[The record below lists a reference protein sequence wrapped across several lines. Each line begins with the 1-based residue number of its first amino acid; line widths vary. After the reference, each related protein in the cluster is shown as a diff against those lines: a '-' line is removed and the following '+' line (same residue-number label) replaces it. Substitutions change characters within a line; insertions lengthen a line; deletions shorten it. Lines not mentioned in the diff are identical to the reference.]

1 MALRDAQPLRDEPS
15 TLERFFT
22 LVGRPQYALTS
33 LATGEFQDAAE
44 NVARFGEELLTG
56 SWLHGYSV
64 MDKFAPGDW
73 GRNDKDERPGGADA
87 LRRLGVSVDR
97 GSWGELG
104 ADLGVGLLLDPLT
117 YVGGIGL
124 GAKAGRLASGQLIGQ
139 TARQAALARVGLTD
153 DVLLRAMNAADA
165 QPVIRRVLAEETDR
179 LLQAQKARPNG
190 VGPLDDLLTG
200 LTPDSL
206 APDAYRGLATRR
218 AAERLGILEPGA
230 PAQRVAL
237 TGTDAQSELLEAGIR
252 GLEGQGLVRPAG
264 VPTLEIPGL
273 TWHSLPGSA
282 EQWNQIGLST
292 PLRAF
297 NGLIGLASPATA
309 EAIGKVA
316 VTARDALH
324 RTFVD
329 RLGFGAIPESVQA
342 EAVAMGGR
350 LARDN
355 ADVLQRV
362 GTVANGLPPEADAA
376 IGKLL
381 LTEDDLMRK
390 GVTQE
395 QADAA
400 LRSLG
405 AHPDQALSDAFG
417 RPTTDAVDR
426 LEALRKTLPWLGEG
440 EAADRM
446 RYAWA
451 ATREKARQIGG
462 DQGVATVDAYLDDV
476 RKIPQELVDRG
487 VWARADATPFY
498 FPHQANDAMALFLSS
513 GSPSKKVSGRTYA
526 EALADAFTKGRENS
540 NLAET
545 LASFRKVAE
554 RYEVPIPDLTEF
566 GAHASDLGAV
576 METSLTKLWAR
587 RMWAHNGT
595 IARADFEKLARERV
609 NDLRHATVLD
619 QFLDAS
625 LRGVGARQNVIGKLL
640 GGGEFRV
647 TGLAREAAE
656 TFAPWLGGKPA
667 ASGGEKAW
675 LYKWP
680 GLNAFVKPALYLPA
694 IATYTRNAMGGVV
707 MGAMDPEIG
716 LGAASGLFSV
726 LRDLPIVR
734 ALQGGPA
741 RDLQAAIVAAA
752 KGRDPGVSLVGR
764 TIGGFPAE
772 EVVQQLRAGV
782 LGQNVVTDREAFE
795 SLGSVRAF
803 VEESQ
808 RAGQGGWEAA
818 KANMKAAFTGK
829 GVPKDAGLIERYR
842 RFWAPAGRL
851 NQAIED
857 GLRSG
862 AYFKLIANGYDPAT
876 AAKKVRDTF
885 VDYAYQSGEER
896 MLRDLLP
903 FVRFTLG
910 AGPNAIRGATSGVG
924 RAVGRLAVGAEDDRP
939 LPNEIR
945 RQVSIP
951 VPGMPDTYATSLGL
965 PFEAGG
971 ALLGIVPGAAGWA
984 RNVEQNV
991 LGGMAPQPKT
1001 ALEMVTGKQFYS
1013 DLPLS
1018 EVKPAAN
1025 LPPAVSHAL
1034 FGFLPISR
1042 LWSTVKT
1049 SAEAIHGDM
1058 RQFVN
1063 ATTGVKLRTVD
1074 AEREA
1079 EQVLKR
1085 FLEGAVARGEVQSL
1099 ERFFVG
1105 KGKQAPPEV
1114 VQALEMLAAKERA
1127 RRAKS

>member
-1 MALRDAQPLRDEPS
+1 MPPLRDAQPLRDEPS

-33 LATGEFQDAAE
+33 LVTGEFQDAAE

-87 LRRLGVSVDR
+87 LRRLGFSVDR

-124 GAKAGRLASGQLIGQ
+124 GAKAGRLAAGELVGQA
-139 TARQAALARVGLTD
+139 ARRGALARVGLEEAQ
-153 DVLLRAMNAADA
+153 LLRAMNAADA

-190 VGPLDDLLTG
+190 VGPLDDLLTRFAPG
-200 LTPDSL
+200 SL
-206 APDAYRGLATRR
+206 GADGERALARQR

-264 VPTLEIPGL
+264 VPTIEIPGL

-282 EQWNQIGLST
+282 EQWSQIGLAT

-297 NGLIGLASPATA
+297 NGLIGLASPGTA

-355 ADVLQRV
+355 ADVLKRV
-362 GTVANGLPPEADAA
+362 GTVASGLTPEADAA
-376 IGKLL
+376 IGGLL
-381 LTEDDLMRK
+381 LREDDLMRK

-395 QADAA
+395 QAQAAVAQIGDAW
-400 LRSLG
+400 RG
-405 AHPDQALSDAFG
+405 
-417 RPTTDAVDR
+417 
-426 LEALRKTLPWLGEG
+426 TLPWLGEG

-446 RYAWA
+446 RAAWA

-526 EALADAFTKGRENS
+526 EALADAFTKGRENA

-647 TGLAREAAE
+647 TGALRDVAEAA
-656 TFAPWLGGKPA
+656 APWLGGKPA

-694 IATYTRNAMGGVV
+694 VATYTRNAMGGVV

-716 LGAASGLFSV
+716 LGAASGLASV

-741 RDLQAAIVAAA
+741 RDLQAAIVAVA
-752 KGRDPGVSLVGR
+752 KGREPGISLAGR

-782 LGQNVVTDREAFE
+782 LGQNVVTDRELFE
-795 SLGSVRAF
+795 SLGSVREF
-803 VEESQ
+803 VDEAK
-808 RAGQGGWEAA
+808 RAGEGGWEAF
-818 KANMKAAFTGK
+818 KSDMRAAFTGK

-896 MLRDLLP
+896 MLRDFLP

-910 AGPNAIRGATSGVG
+910 AGPNAIKGATSGVG

-971 ALLGIVPGAAGWA
+971 ALLGVIPGAAGWA

-1001 ALEMVTGKQFYS
+1001 VLEMVTGKQFYS
-1013 DLPLS
+1013 DIPLS
-1018 EVKPAAN
+1018 EVRPAAN

-1042 LWSTVKT
+1042 LWGTVKT
-1049 SAEAIHGDM
+1049 TIEGTYGGDM

-1074 AEREA
+1074 SEREA